1 VRQAGVVDLVVPE
14 GSGDG
19 WIDAGEVHGD
29 NSWIWVRD
37 SDANNQKY
45 IPAHRC
51 RVVQHNVS
59 GTEVV
64 LFFVRVTSG

>member
-1 VRQAGVVDLVVPE
+1 MPE
-14 GSGDG
+14 RFM
-19 WIDAGEVHGD
+19 ATTR
-29 NSWIWVRD
+29 NSELGIRD

-45 IPAHRC
+45 IPARRC

-59 GTEVV
+59 GTAVV